1 MIKGILATFGIL
13 GLIAL
18 IIAILV
24 FAPLATIW
32 SVNTLFS
39 LGIEY
44 TFKTW
49 LATVWIQMVTFGN
62 VTTAIN
68 NNKKSA

>member
-1 MIKGILATFGIL
+1 MIKGILATFGVL

-18 IIAILV
+18 IIAIIV

-39 LGIEY
+39 LGIGY

-49 LATVWIQMVTFGN
+49 LAAVWLQMVTFGA
-62 VTTAIN
+62 VTSSI